1 MSRQTVRYDLSYEL
15 LHKDRLRCTDLNLS
29 NTKDR
34 VAKVAAG
41 TVEDL
46 ATVLVPEQVCKD
58 SNVARFLQ
66 RR

>member
-1 MSRQTVRYDLSYEL
+1 M
-15 LHKDRLRCTDLNLS
+15 
-29 NTKDR
+29 
-34 VAKVAAG
+34 AKVAAG